1 MAPPDYFCPDPLLS
15 LCRYVFHISTR
26 VTASST
32 HPQRGGHY
40 HDNVD
45 LLTWCPP
52 PPPPLKP
59 RGDRVEW
66 CEKQSSTL
74 PLGGDHVDMV

>member
-1 MAPPDYFCPDPLLS
+1 MVL
-15 LCRYVFHISTR
+15 
-26 VTASST
+26 VTALHS
-32 HPQRGGHY
+32 
-40 HDNVD
+40 
-45 LLTWCPP
+45 PP
-52 PPPPLKP
+52 PAPPPPLKP